1 MTNARL
7 DELNDYPFQRL
18 RNLLDTTPGGGPTLN
33 FALGEPQ
40 IGVPALLGETMSRHY
55 AEFSKYPASN
65 STPDLRQAIA
75 DWLDRRYGLTGDA
88 AMDPATEIMPV
99 NGTREGLYTLAQ
111 LVVPAVRAATRPM
124 VLVPNPFYQCYLGA
138 ATMAGAEVGL
148 MPATANNG
156 FLPDLDA
163 IDAETLR
170 RTVLMYLCTPANPQ
184 GAMADEAYLTKAINL
199 SRSHDF
205 VLALDEC
212 YAEIYDETPPPGGL
226 HIAAR
231 TPERFDGLVVFHS
244 LSKRSSSPGLRSGFM
259 AGDPDLVA
267 RYGKWLSFGGAA
279 LPNPVAAASAAL
291 WRDEK
296 HVEDVRAHYQHL
308 FDIADETLG
317 NRKGYFRPAGGFF
330 LWLDVGDGE
339 AFAKRLW
346 EHSGVRCLPGG
357 YLAKN
362 EADGSNPGWPYLRV
376 ALVHDAETVRKAL
389 EAIAD
394 LMEQA

>member
-18 RNLLDTTPGGGPTLN
+18 RNLLDSTPGGGPALN

-40 IGVPALLGETMSRHY
+40 IGAPSLLNEAI
-55 AEFSKYPASN
+55 AEAGGSWGKYPAAN
-65 STPDLRQAIA
+65 SLPELRRAIA
-75 DWLDRRYGLTGDA
+75 DWLDRRYGLSGDA
-88 AMDPATEIMPV
+88 AIDADAEVMPL
-99 NGTREGLYTLAQ
+99 NGTREGLYNIAH

-138 ATMAGAEVGL
+138 AVMAGAEVGL
-148 MPATANNG
+148 MPAHAENN

-163 IDAETLR
+163 LDAETLR
-170 RTVLMYLCTPANPQ
+170 RTVLMYVCTPANPQ
-184 GAMADEAYLTKAINL
+184 GAIADRAYIEKALQLARENDI
-199 SRSHDF
+199 

-226 HIAAR
+226 EVAAG
-231 TPERFDGLVVFHS
+231 TPDRFANLVVFHS
-244 LSKRSSSPGLRSGFM
+244 LSKRSSAPGLRSGFM

-267 RYGKWLSFGGAA
+267 RYGKLRSFGGAP
-279 LPNPVAAASAAL
+279 LPNPIAAASTAL
-291 WRDEK
+291 WRDET
-296 HVEDVRAHYQHL
+296 HVEEVRAHYQHL

-339 AFAKRLW
+339 SFAKRLW

-357 YLAKN
+357 YLARD
-362 EADGSNPGWPYLRV
+362 EADGSNPGKPFLRV
-376 ALVHDAETVRKAL
+376 ALVHDAETVRTAL
-389 EAIAD
+389 TAIAE
-394 LMEQA
+394 LMEQ

>member
-18 RNLLDTTPGGGPTLN
+18 RNLLDSTPGGGPALN

-40 IGVPALLGETMSRHY
+40 IGVPALLGETMSKHF
-55 AEFSKYPASN
+55 AEFSKYPAAN
-65 STPDLRQAIA
+65 STADLRLAIA
-75 DWLDRRYGLTGDA
+75 EWLDRRYGFTGDA
-88 AMDPATEIMPV
+88 AMDPATQIMPV

-111 LVVPAVRAATRPM
+111 LVVPAVRAATRPL

-148 MPATANNG
+148 MPATADSG

-163 IDAETLR
+163 IDDATLK
-170 RTVLMYLCTPANPQ
+170 RTALMYLCTPANPQ
-184 GAMADEAYLTKAINL
+184 GAMANDDYLRKAITL
-199 SRSHDF
+199 SREHGF

-226 HIAAR
+226 QIAAA
-231 TPERFDGLVVFHS
+231 TAERFANLVVFHS

-267 RYGKWLSFGGAA
+267 RYGKWISFGGAP

-291 WRDEK
+291 WRDEA
-296 HVEDVRAHYQHL
+296 HVEEVRAHYRHL

-317 NRKGYFRPAGGFF
+317 NRRGYFRPAGGFF
-330 LWLDVGDGE
+330 LWLDVRDGE

-346 EHSGVRCLPGG
+346 DHSGVRCLPGG
-357 YLAKN
+357 YLARD
-362 EADGSNPGWPYLRV
+362 EVDGSNPGQPFLRV
-376 ALVHDAETVRKAL
+376 ALVHDAETVRRAL
-389 EAIAD
+389 TAIAE

>member
-7 DELNDYPFQRL
+7 DELNEYPFQRL
-18 RNLLDTTPGGGPTLN
+18 RDLLDGVEGGGPMLN

-40 IGVPALLGETMSRHY
+40 IGVPALLGETLAKHV
-55 AEFSKYPASN
+55 AGFGKYPAAN
-65 STPDLRQAIA
+65 STPDLRRAIA
-75 DWLDRRYGLTGDA
+75 DWLDRRYGLDGDD
-88 AMDPATEIMPV
+88 AMNADTEIMPL
-99 NGTREGLYTLAQ
+99 NGTREGLYNIAQ
-111 LVVPAVRAATRPM
+111 LVVPQVRAATRPL

-148 MPATANNG
+148 MPATAGTG

-163 IDAETLR
+163 LDAEMLR
-170 RTVLMYLCTPANPQ
+170 RAALMYVCTPANPQ
-184 GAMADEAYLTKAINL
+184 GAMADEAYLAKAIDL
-199 SRSHDF
+199 ARRHDI

-226 HIAAR
+226 QVAAR
-231 TPERFDGLVVFHS
+231 TGERFRNLVVFHS

-267 RYGKWLSFGGAA
+267 RYGKLRGYGGAP
-279 LPNPVAAASAAL
+279 LPDPIAAASAAL

-296 HVEDVRAHYQHL
+296 HVEEVRAHYRHL

-317 NRKGYFRPAGGFF
+317 NKQGYFRPPGGFF

-346 EHSGVRCLPGG
+346 QHSGVRCLPGG
-357 YLAKN
+357 YLARD
-362 EADGSNPGWPYLRV
+362 EADGTNPGARFLRV
-376 ALVHDAETVRKAL
+376 ALVHDAGTVRQAL
-389 EAIAD
+389 TAISE
-394 LMEQA
+394 LME

>member
-18 RNLLDTTPGGGPTLN
+18 RNLLDGVEGGGPMLN

-40 IGVPALLGETMSRHY
+40 IGAPKLLDEALAAASAGWG
-55 AEFSKYPASN
+55 KYPAAN
-65 STPDLRQAIA
+65 SIPELRQAIA
-75 DWLDRRYGLTGDA
+75 DWLDRRYGLSGA
-88 AMDPATEIMPV
+88 AAIDPDTEIMPL
-99 NGTREGLYTLAQ
+99 NGTREGLYTIAQ

-148 MPATANNG
+148 MPATAESN

-163 IDAETLR
+163 IDSDTLR
-170 RTVLMYLCTPANPQ
+170 RTVLMYVCTPANPQ
-184 GAMADEAYLTKAINL
+184 GAMADKAYIARALDLA
-199 SRSHDF
+199 REHGF

-226 HIAAR
+226 QIAAA
-231 TPERFDGLVVFHS
+231 TPERFRNLVVFHS
-244 LSKRSSSPGLRSGFM
+244 LSKRSSAPGLRSGFM

-267 RYGKWLSFGGAA
+267 RYGKLRSFGGAP
-279 LPNPVAAASAAL
+279 LPNPIAAASAAL
-291 WRDEK
+291 WRDEV
-296 HVEDVRAHYQHL
+296 HVEATRAHYRHL
-308 FDIADETLG
+308 FDLADETLG
-317 NRKGYFRPAGGFF
+317 NRKGYFRPQGGFF

-346 EHSGVRCLPGG
+346 EHSGVRALPGG
-357 YLAKN
+357 YLARD
-362 EADGSNPGWPYLRV
+362 EADGSNPGQRFLRV
-376 ALVHDAETVRKAL
+376 ALVHDAETVKQAL
-389 EAIAD
+389 QAIGE
-394 LMEQA
+394 LMEKA

>member
-18 RNLLDTTPGGGPTLN
+18 RDLLDSSPGGGPTLN

-40 IGVPALLGETMSRHY
+40 IGLPDLLGKAL
-55 AEFSKYPASN
+55 AEATAGFGKYPAAN
-65 STPDLRQAIA
+65 STPELRGAIA
-75 DWLDRRYGLTGDA
+75 EWLDRRYGLSGA
-88 AMDPATEIMPV
+88 AAINADTEVMPL
-99 NGTREGLYTLAQ
+99 NGTREGLYNIAH
-111 LVVPAVRAATRPM
+111 LVVPAVRAATRPL

-148 MPATANNG
+148 MPAHAENG

-163 IDAETLR
+163 LTDETLSR
-170 RTVLMYLCTPANPQ
+170 AVLMYICSPANPQ
-184 GAMADEAYLTKAINL
+184 GAMADETYLSLAIQIARRHNI
-199 SRSHDF
+199 

-226 HIAAR
+226 EVAAAM
-231 TPERFDGLVVFHS
+231 PERFRNLVVFHS

-259 AGDPDLVA
+259 AGDPDLIA
-267 RYGKWLSFGGAA
+267 RYGKLRSFGGAP
-279 LPNPVAAASAAL
+279 LPNPIAAASAAL
-291 WRDEK
+291 WRDET
-296 HVEDVRAHYQHL
+296 HVQDIRAHYQNL

-317 NRKGYFRPAGGFF
+317 NKRGYFRPAGGFF

-339 AFAKRLW
+339 DFARRLW
-346 EHSGVRCLPGG
+346 QASGVRALPGG
-357 YLAKN
+357 YLARD
-362 EADGSNPGWPYLRV
+362 EADGSNPGARFLRV

-389 EAIAD
+389 TAIAE
-394 LMEQA
+394 LME